1 MTKAT
6 HKKTVIDVLKN
17 QKRLQKK
24 TYGLGRQNLA
34 GYSSVSGGLAVFH
47 QASSADSGGGN
58 VTSLIKAAGDTMVG
72 PMAYF
77 LAQEDIVSGELDVS
91 QDGGYSSRVVVGSQS
106 GTTDDLVRISGSIH
120 AGQILFLQGKS
131 TDTITIKHYTD
142 EGGTKGNIYIPSGNN
157 YTLAAKEIVLLQWD
171 TQNVNPTYS
180 SNTAEVGQW
189 TLVATS
195 TGSGG
200 GGSGANTSL
209 SNLSSVAVN
218 TTLDLNNQNIEDVN
232 ALKINSDGAG
242 SADSFTMFGT
252 TSAGAINLVDDN
264 DYFAIQV
271 DGDSKLR
278 IYDDKIEI
286 YEPLETT
293 TASSPDIGSSSYPFG
308 TVYAAGFNTL
318 GTLSVGST
326 SLLIGNIQ
334 TNGPIKAYTD
344 FIGVQCT
351 DEVFTTG
358 SQGTIQ
364 IPEIYNNSE
373 PATSDLN
380 GWFGNAD
387 GCIGIMR
394 TSTQTRLYARSNA
407 VWKYE
412 ILS

>member
-6 HKKTVIDVLKN
+6 HKKTIIDVLKN

-72 PMAYF
+72 PIAYF
-77 LAQEDIVSGELDVS
+77 LAEEDIASGELDVS
-91 QDGGYSSRVVVGSQS
+91 QDGGYSSRVIVGSQS

-120 AGQILFLQGKS
+120 AGQILFLQGES

-142 EGGTKGNIYIPSGNN
+142 EGGTKGNIYIPSGSN
-157 YTLAAKEIVLLQWD
+157 YTLAAKEIVLFQWD

-180 SNTAEVGQW
+180 SDAAEVGQW

-195 TGSGG
+195 QGSGG
-200 GGSGANTSL
+200 AATGANTSL

-218 TTLDLNNQNIEDVN
+218 TTLDLNDQNIEDVN
-232 ALKINSDGAG
+232 VLKINSVGAG

-252 TSAGAINLVDDN
+252 ASAGAINLIDDS
-264 DYFAIQV
+264 DYFVIQV
-271 DGDSKLR
+271 DGTSKLR

-286 YEPLETT
+286 YAPLETT
-293 TASSPDIGSSSYPFG
+293 SASSPNIGSISYPFG
-308 TVYAAGFNTL
+308 TVYGAGFNTV
-318 GTLSVGST
+318 GTLTVGST
-326 SLLIGNIQ
+326 SLLTGSI
-334 TNGPIKAYTD
+334 TTDGPIKALTD

-351 DEVFTTG
+351 DEVITTG
-358 SQGTIQ
+358 SKGTMQ
-364 IPEIYNNSE
+364 IPEIYNNAE
-373 PATSDLN
+373 PSTGELN
-380 GWFGNAD
+380 GWFGDAD
-387 GCIGIMR
+387 GCIGLMR
-394 TSTQTRLYARSNA
+394 TATQTRFYARSNS

-412 ILS
+412 VLS